1 MRITRQVSAVALML
15 MTFVALPASGEA
27 HIEYEDADQQLA
39 TAQEVADGTTAIE
52 GTCSTSYTDID
63 LYRVCLEG
71 NQTFSASTY
80 IEDGGESSGDPMLM
94 LFDEQGHGIYYSN
107 NIASDIDDARLPAGH
122 TLTPIAGGIYYL
134 AITGGGYPLGRF
146 DRPVVGVGGS
156 TGGGTPALTW
166 VADVT
171 PPGPYRIALTGLCGA
186 LPTFAVSDFLPPINP
201 SAVNNVKAGGVV
213 AVKWLLTDGDGNP
226 VDDP

>member
-1 MRITRQVSAVALML
+1 M
-15 MTFVALPASGEA
+15 GW
-27 HIEYEDADQQLA
+27 
-39 TAQEVADGTTAIE
+39 
-52 GTCSTSYTDID
+52 
-63 LYRVCLEG
+63 
-71 NQTFSASTY
+71 
-80 IEDGGESSGDPMLM
+80 
-94 LFDEQGHGIYYSN
+94 
-107 NIASDIDDARLPAGH
+107 
-122 TLTPIAGGIYYL
+122 
-134 AITGGGYPLGRF
+134 F
-146 DRPVVGVGGS
+146 DRPEVGVGGS

-226 VDDP
+226 VDDPSSFVSITTDPGGGICEGLSAETVESTPGNSGLQYLGSGVWQFNWKVPKTYADQCRLMTLTLSDGTEVSAIFEFR